1 MAALAKPTTGIAS
14 GLVVAIFP
22 KIAAAQAIG
31 GSGAI
36 GATDIVLLSALV
48 GTVSFAVISAI
59 SLIRVR
65 NRTET
70 ENARLVQENANLRA
84 AADRAESLI
93 NIDDQR
99 LVVWEQPGKRPSV
112 VGSLPAVDGVP
123 TDRSAFVA
131 FGAWLDAGS
140 AGQLDGAIGRLRER
154 GEGFSLALATAEETM
169 IEAVGR
175 TVGGRAVVRFR
186 DLTGDRLKLAS
197 LSSAH
202 RNAAAELGALKSA
215 LEAANLPCWVRDRDG
230 RLIWVNR
237 AYSEMVERDDPSSV
251 IASSTEFID
260 ESGRNAIAK
269 THQTDPVFRQRLSV
283 VAAGNRPLFDVTDV
297 AIADGSAGIATDVT
311 QIEESESA
319 LGQVIEFHNRTLDQ
333 LATAVAV
340 FGPDRRLRS
349 YNAAY
354 RALFGLDASFL
365 DSLPEE
371 GQILDQLRATRKIP
385 EQADFRGWK
394 AELLSAYQSIE
405 AREYLWHLPEGLTLR
420 VIANPHP
427 QGGVIWIY
435 ENVTERLDLESRYN
449 ALIRVQG
456 ETLDHLREG
465 VAVFGS
471 DGRLKLHNPAFVF
484 IWGLDEAH
492 LRIRSHISDIV
503 TSCSGLLNDDSEW
516 NALTA
521 SIAGVDEGR
530 ATVADRMER
539 RDGRI
544 VDYAT
549 VPLPEGQTMVTFVD
563 ITDTV
568 QVERA
573 LVDRNDALEAA
584 DRLKNEFI
592 QHISYELRSPLTNII
607 GFSQLISDV
616 NVGPLNDRQREYI
629 GYVMTSSR
637 SLLTIINDILDLAT
651 IDAGII
657 ELDLARVEL
666 AAAVDAAIDGLRDR
680 IHEKGLTV
688 DRQIAKDVGTL
699 VADEKRL
706 RQILFNLLSN
716 AIGFS
721 PQGGQVSVTAKRE
734 RDDITLVVDDEGV
747 GIPDE
752 FIGAVFDR
760 FESRPAGSA
769 RGGVGLG
776 LAIVKSFVELH
787 GGTVTIRSRPSNG
800 TTVRVTLPIQ
810 PQPIGIA
817 AE

>member
-1 MAALAKPTTGIAS
+1 MLKRPLLGTVAGLATTVIPNAAN
-14 GLVVAIFP
+14 
-22 KIAAAQAIG
+22 AQAIG
-31 GSGAI
+31 GNGSI

-59 SLIRVR
+59 SLIRAR

-70 ENARLVQENANLRA
+70 ENTRLVQENANLRA
-84 AADRAESLI
+84 AADRAESLL
-93 NIDDQR
+93 NADDQR
-99 LVVWEQPGKRPSV
+99 LLVWDQPGESPIV
-112 VGSLPAVDGVP
+112 VGSLPMVDGAP
-123 TDRSAFVA
+123 SDRSGFVA
-131 FGAWLDAGS
+131 FGKWLASES
-140 AGQLDGAIGRLRER
+140 AALFDRAVDRLRQS
-154 GEGFSLALATAEETM
+154 GEPFTLALTTNKEAM
-169 IEAVGR
+169 IEAIGR

-186 DLTGDRLKLAS
+186 DLSGDRLKLAS
-197 LSSAH
+197 LRAAH
-202 RNAAAELGALKSA
+202 RTASAELEALKA
-215 LEAANLPCWVRDRDG
+215 TLEAASLPAWIRDGDG
-230 RLIWVNR
+230 RLVWVNR
-237 AYSEMVERDDPSSV
+237 AYASAVENRDPNSV
-251 IASSTEFID
+251 IGAGTEFID
-260 ESGRNAIAK
+260 QGGRSSIAK
-269 THQTDPVFRQRLSV
+269 AHETDPVFQQRLSI
-283 VAAGNRPLFDVTDV
+283 VADGARKLFDVTDV
-297 AIADGSAGIATDVT
+297 SIADGSAGIAVDATK
-311 QIEESESA
+311 IEESESA
-319 LGQVIEFHNRTLDQ
+319 LDRVVDFHNRTLDQ

-340 FGPDRRLRS
+340 FGPDRRLES

-354 RALFGLDASFL
+354 RALFGLDAGFL
-365 DSLPEE
+365 DSRPDE
-371 GQILDQLRATRKIP
+371 GAILDQLRATRKLP

-394 AELLSAYQSIE
+394 NELLSVYQAIE
-405 AREYLWHLPEGLTLR
+405 AKEFLWHLPEGLTLR

-449 ALIRVQG
+449 SLIRVQG

-471 DGRLKLHNPAFVF
+471 DGRLRLNNPAFAS
-484 IWGLDEAH
+484 IWNLDPAE
-492 LRIRSHISDIV
+492 LGQQSHISDIV
-503 TSCSGLLNDDSEW
+503 GACKGLLLDETQW
-516 NALTA
+516 VRLT
-521 SIAGVDEGR
+521 SSVAGVDEER
-530 ATVADRMER
+530 ATIADRMER
-539 RDGRI
+539 RDGRV

-563 ITDTV
+563 ITDSV

-573 LVDRNDALEAA
+573 LLDRNDALEAA

-607 GFSQLISDV
+607 GFTQLMSDV
-616 NVGPLNDRQREYI
+616 NVGPLNERQREYI
-629 GYVMTSSR
+629 GYIMTSGR

-651 IDAGII
+651 LDAGII
-657 ELDLARVEL
+657 ELEL
-666 AAAVDAAIDGLRDR
+666 APVDLSGTVDSAIEGLKDR
-680 IHEKGLTV
+680 IREKDLSI
-688 DRQIAKDVGTL
+688 DKAIPADVGSL
-699 VADEKRL
+699 LADERRL

-721 PQGGQVSVTAKRE
+721 PEGGKVTVTAKRE
-734 RDDITLVVDDEGV
+734 RENIVVVVEDEGA

-760 FESRPAGSA
+760 FESRAAGSA

-787 GGTVTIRSRPSNG
+787 GGTVSIRSRPNKG
-800 TTVRVTLPIQ
+800 TAVRVTLPIE

>member
-1 MAALAKPTTGIAS
+1 VILPTVAS
-14 GLVVAIFP
+14 
-22 KIAAAQAIG
+22 AQAIG

-36 GATDIVLLSALV
+36 GVTDIVILSALV
-48 GTVSFAVISAI
+48 GTVAFAVISAI
-59 SLIRVR
+59 ALIRVR
-65 NRTET
+65 NRTEA

-84 AADRAESLI
+84 AADRAESLL
-93 NIDDQR
+93 NADDQR
-99 LVVWEQPGKRPSV
+99 LVLWEQPGKRPSV
-112 VGSLPAVDGVP
+112 VGTLPAVDGVP

-131 FGAWLDAGS
+131 FGNWLSPES
-140 AGQLDGAIGRLRER
+140 AGELDRAIDRLRER
-154 GEGFSLALATAEETM
+154 GEAFLLALSTTKRTM
-169 IEAVGR
+169 IEAIGR

-197 LSSAH
+197 LRSAH
-202 RNAAAELGALKSA
+202 RAASTELAALKSA
-215 LEAANLPCWVRDRDG
+215 LEAAALPAWIRDREG
-230 RLIWVNR
+230 RLVWVNG
-237 AYSEMVERDDPSSV
+237 AYCEAVEAASPNAV
-251 IASSTEFID
+251 IASGTEFFD
-260 ESGRNAIAK
+260 ESGRKAIAK
-269 THQTDPVFRQRLSV
+269 AHQTDPVFRQRMSAV
-283 VAAGNRPLFDVTDV
+283 TGGNRLLFDVADV
-297 AIADGSAGIATDVT
+297 AIVDGSAGIAVDATR
-311 QIEESESA
+311 IEASEAA
-319 LGQVIEFHNRTLDQ
+319 LSRVVDFHNRTLDQ

-354 RALFGLDASFL
+354 RALFGLDAGFL
-365 DSLPEE
+365 DSLPDE
-371 GQILDQLRATRKIP
+371 GAILEQLRVTRKIP

-394 AELLSAYQSIE
+394 ADLMSAYQSIE
-405 AREYLWHLPEGLTLR
+405 AREFLWHLPEGLTLR

-471 DGRLKLHNPAFVF
+471 DGRLRLHNPAFAS
-484 IWGLDEAH
+484 IWDLDDSQLAA
-492 LRIRSHISDIV
+492 RSHIGEIGG
-503 TSCSGLLNDDSEW
+503 SCRSMLEDETEW
-516 NALTA
+516 SRLTA
-521 SIAGVDEGR
+521 SIAGVDEER
-530 ATVADRMER
+530 ATVAGRMER
-539 RDGRI
+539 RDGRVI
-544 VDYAT
+544 DYAT
-549 VPLPEGQTMVTFVD
+549 VPLPEGQTMATFVD
-563 ITDTV
+563 ITDSV

-607 GFSQLISDV
+607 GFTQLISDV

-657 ELDLARVEL
+657 ELDLANVEL
-666 AAAVDAAIDGLRDR
+666 TAAVDAAIEGLRDR
-680 IHEKGLTV
+680 IDEKDLSIM
-688 DRQIAKDVGTL
+688 RRIPKDVGML

-706 RQILFNLLSN
+706 RQILYNLLSN

-721 PQGGQVSVTAKRE
+721 PQGGAVSITAKRD
-734 RDDITLVVDDEGV
+734 RDNIVLVVDDEGV
-747 GIPDE
+747 GIPED
-752 FIGAVFDR
+752 FIDDVFER
-760 FESRPAGSA
+760 FESRSSGSA

-787 GGTVTIRSRPSNG
+787 GGTVSIRSRPNKG